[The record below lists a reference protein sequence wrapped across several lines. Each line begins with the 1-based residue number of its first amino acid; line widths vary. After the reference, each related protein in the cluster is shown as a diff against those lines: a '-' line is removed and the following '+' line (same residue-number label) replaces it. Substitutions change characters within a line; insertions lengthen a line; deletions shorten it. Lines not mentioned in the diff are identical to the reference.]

1 MNFYA
6 ELEQLGNQYE
16 QLALQERIRF
26 DEGEQTANPEY
37 WEGVAAGVRLAA
49 AQVQKLYKQDVKT
62 SMPPEVA
69 AYWDYVDQQHQEDW
83 DIREHSKT

>member
-16 QLALQERIRF
+16 QMALQERMNF
-26 DEGEQTANPEY
+26 DEGEQSANPEY
-37 WEGVAAGVRLAA
+37 WKGVAAGVRLAA

>member
-1 MNFYA
+1 MNFVA

-16 QLALQERIRF
+16 QLALQERTKF
-26 DEGEQTANPEY
+26 DEGDPSANAEY

-83 DIREHSKT
+83 DIREQSKT